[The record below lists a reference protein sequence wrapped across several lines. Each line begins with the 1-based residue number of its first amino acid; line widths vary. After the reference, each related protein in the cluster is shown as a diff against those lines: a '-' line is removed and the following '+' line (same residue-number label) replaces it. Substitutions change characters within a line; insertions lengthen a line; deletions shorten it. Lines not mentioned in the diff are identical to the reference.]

1 MSQHFISR
9 ADAESNFLDAAAYLA
24 ESIPAGE
31 SHGSAIATVVPQYLE
46 KGKVDLAAELAN
58 TVDDPFT
65 RDRLLIAV
73 AGKCAEIDD
82 DEYGLQLVETIEDP
96 GFKAQGYERIG
107 FAKADKG
114 EFEKAGDIA
123 AMMMHPDSVLARIAV
138 KKAAD
143 GDVNGAMETIGEIEF
158 PRDAVTALNT
168 IAVASIKTE
177 TNERAIELLLAAESK
192 AAEIEHDEERIRS
205 YAEIGNL
212 LIDTGDK
219 GKAFQVY
226 ENARSD
232 AEELGST
239 HRDNLLAQVAIGI
252 LHTGS
257 VDHADRTLDSIS
269 DKTQIASVVLAFARD
284 HWQKDEKDEAYEALE
299 EAYAVLLSQHEN
311 ETRESRAKFVVM
323 TAVAVQFAGF
333 EKCERAV
340 EIADTIPDE
349 THKTNAL
356 SQIAQLAASQGL
368 YQIAEHAA
376 GEIDSELDRMITTV
390 LMGRAASNSG
400 DTEKSAE
407 LLSGASDAIAK
418 LSEPTMRHSAFI
430 ELSRAY
436 FETGDQNNGILTFE
450 KALGALMEVRNS
462 TFQVSG
468 LSDVSK
474 LSGEFGLE
482 MTDAHREMLKSV
494 VGY

>member
-9 ADAESNFLDAAAYLA
+9 ADAESNFLDAAGYVA

-31 SHGSAIATVVPQYLE
+31 SHGSAIATVVPLYLE

-58 TVDDPFT
+58 TVDDLFT
-65 RDRLLIAV
+65 HDRLLIAV

-82 DEYGLQLVETIEDP
+82 DQYAMQLVEAIEDP
-96 GFKAQGYERIG
+96 GFQAQGYERIG

-138 KKAAD
+138 KKAAA
-143 GDVNGAMETIGEIEF
+143 GDRRGAMETIGEIEF

-168 IAVASIKTE
+168 IVAASIKTE
-177 TNERAIELLLAAESK
+177 ANEQAVELLSTAESK

-212 LIDTGDK
+212 LIDAGDK

-226 ENARSD
+226 EAARSD

-239 HRDNLLAQVAIGI
+239 HRDTLLAQVAIGI

-257 VDHADRTLDSIS
+257 VDHTDRVLDAVA

-284 HWQKDEKDEAYEALE
+284 HWQKNEKDEAFEALE

-311 ETRESRAKFVVM
+311 ETRDSRAKFIVM
-323 TAVAVQFAGF
+323 TAVAAQFAGF

-368 YQIAEHAA
+368 YQLAEHAA

-400 DTEKSAE
+400 DAEKSAE
-407 LLSGASDAIAK
+407 LLLDASDAIAK

-436 FETGDQNNGILTFE
+436 FETGDPIEGASSFD
-450 KALGALMEVRNS
+450 KAMAALLEVRNS
-462 TFQVSG
+462 TFRVSG
-468 LSDVSK
+468 LSDLSK
-474 LSGEFGLE
+474 LAEEFGLE
-482 MTDAHREMLKSV
+482 VTDAHREILKSV
-494 VGY
+494 VGH

>member
-1 MSQHFISR
+1 MSEHFISR
-9 ADAESNFLDAAAYLA
+9 ADAEGSFLDGGAYLA

-31 SHGSAIATVVPQYLE
+31 SHWSAIATVVSQYLE

-82 DEYGLQLVETIEDP
+82 EEYALQLVEAIEDL
-96 GFKAQGYERIG
+96 GFQAQGYERIG

-123 AMMMHPDSVLARIAV
+123 AMMMHPDSVLARVAV

-143 GDVNGAMETIGEIEF
+143 GDINGAMETIGEIEF

-168 IAVASIKTE
+168 IAAALVKTE
-177 TNERAIELLLAAESK
+177 ANEQAVELLSVAGSK
-192 AAEIEHDEERIRS
+192 AAEIEHDVERIRS
-205 YAEIGNL
+205 FAEIGNL
-212 LIDTGDK
+212 MIDAGDK
-219 GKAFQVY
+219 SRAFNIY
-226 ENARSD
+226 ETARSD
-232 AEELGST
+232 AEALDST

-257 VDHADRTLDSIS
+257 VDHADRVLDAVA

-284 HWQKDEKDEAYEALE
+284 HWQKDEKDEALEALE

-311 ETRESRAKFVVM
+311 ETRDSRAKFVVM

-333 EKCERAV
+333 DKCERAIEV
-340 EIADTIPDE
+340 ADTIPEE

-356 SQIAQLAASQGL
+356 SQIAQVASSEGSFELAEQAAS
-368 YQIAEHAA
+368 
-376 GEIDSELDRMITTV
+376 EIDSELDRAITMV
-390 LMGRAASNSG
+390 LAARAVSNSG
-400 DTEKSAE
+400 DAEKSAE
-407 LLSGASDAIAK
+407 LLSNASDAIAK
-418 LSEPTMRHSAFI
+418 LSEPTMRHSALT

-436 FETGDQNNGILTFE
+436 FETGDQNNGILAFE
-450 KALGALMEVRNS
+450 KALAALLEVRNS

-468 LSDVSK
+468 LSDLSK
-474 LSGEFGLE
+474 LSEGFGIE
-482 MTDAHREMLKSV
+482 VTDVHREILKGL
-494 VGY
+494 VGH